1 MIGLGMTNVT
11 TAITNRP
18 TNHIQGDSAAI
29 ARPPSSGTTGSRLK
43 RFRNSPVK
51 TSASQKPSPASL
63 NASGSSARQPSVP
76 RIGPAR
82 PTRASAVASS
92 PSDFAITAAPRNG
105 MNIGALASMPSRR
118 SWMTWPISWT
128 SSSSTK
134 PAANFQPHRK
144 L

>member
-1 MIGLGMTNVT
+1 MRIGLGIANVT
-11 TAITNRP
+11 AAITPSP

-43 RFRNSPVK
+43 RFKNSPVK
-51 TSASQKPSPASL
+51 TSASQNPSPSL

-76 RIGPAR
+76 RIGPAS

-92 PSDFAITAAPRNG
+92 PSDFAMTAAPRKG

-134 PAANFQPHRK
+134 PTANFQPHRK